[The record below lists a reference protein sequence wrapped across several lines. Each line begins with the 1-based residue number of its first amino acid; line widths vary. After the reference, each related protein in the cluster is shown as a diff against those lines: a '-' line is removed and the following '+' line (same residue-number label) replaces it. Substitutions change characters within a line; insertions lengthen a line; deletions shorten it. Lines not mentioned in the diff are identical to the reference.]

1 MDQSLDALI
10 SGSPGSL
17 LISYSFESKELRFQ
31 IFHEGEGRLLI
42 FEVPTDSVHGRSITP
57 DPKRSTC
64 RIELVELGEK
74 LAVRDGRYHPPT
86 STAQFL
92 DHARGRLTLAYGRR
106 ATEYPWLLRLQGQ
119 YPLLACLV
127 HDPGDIRWTVE

>member
-10 SGSPGSL
+10 SGSSGSL

-31 IFHEGEGRLLI
+31 LFHAGEEKLLI
-42 FEVPTDSVHGRSITP
+42 FEVPTDSVHGRSISP
-57 DPKRSTC
+57 DPRRSSC

-74 LAVRDGRYHPPT
+74 LEILDGRYHPRG

-92 DHARGRLTLAYGRR
+92 EDARSRLTLAYGRR
-106 ATEYPWLLRLQGQ
+106 ASEYRWLLRLQGK

-127 HDPGDIRWTVE
+127 HDPADIRWTAE